1 MTLELTHSATQN
13 VTIKSYSEI
22 RDFLEQLEK
31 KTVFNNMRISY
42 LIVEQKMP
50 ITQNNITNSCSYNSD
65 MLEELEN
72 KNNL

>member
-1 MTLELTHSATQN
+1 MTLELSHSATHN
-13 VTIKSYSEI
+13 ITIKPYSEI

-31 KTVFNNMRISY
+31 KTVCKIMGISY
-42 LIVEQKMP
+42 LIEEQKMS
-50 ITQNNITNSCSYNSD
+50 ITQNNITNSRSYNSD